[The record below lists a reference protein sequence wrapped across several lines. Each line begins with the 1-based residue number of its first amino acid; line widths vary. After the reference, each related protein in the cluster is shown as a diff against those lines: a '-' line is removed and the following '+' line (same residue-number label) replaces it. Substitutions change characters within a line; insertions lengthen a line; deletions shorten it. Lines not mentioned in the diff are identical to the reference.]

1 MRISDWSSDVCSS
14 DLPPG
19 AAFVWS
25 MAGMLLGGIGF
36 GFFQTPNNRALLA
49 GSPRH
54 RSGAAGGM
62 QATTRVFGQSFGT
75 TLVGL
80 SFNISA
86 VHGARLGVVAA
97 IVCALIAVLINV
109 LRHLNPMADLEL

>member
-1 MRISDWSSDVCSS
+1 GAGGIALGMAWLIA
-14 DLPPG
+14 LPLN
-19 AAFVWS
+19 AAFSWFMLS
-25 MAGMLLGGIGF
+25 MLLGGVGF

-75 TLVGL
+75 ALVGL
-80 SFNISA
+80 SFNVCA
-86 VHGARLGVVAA
+86 VHGARLGVMASIA
-97 IVCALIAVLINV
+97 CALIALLINV
-109 LRHLNPMADLEL
+109 LRH